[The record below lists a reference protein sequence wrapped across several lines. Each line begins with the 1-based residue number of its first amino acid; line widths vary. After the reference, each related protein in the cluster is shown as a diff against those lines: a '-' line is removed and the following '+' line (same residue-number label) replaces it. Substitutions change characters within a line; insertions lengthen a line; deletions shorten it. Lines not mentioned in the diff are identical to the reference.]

1 MMKAFRYNCFN
12 CGYSTGWSEGK
23 GISSRL
29 RRLLQFGVDESDI
42 QRLQLELL
50 KDADVA
56 TLLLKQRKRK
66 DTL

>member
-1 MMKAFRYNCFN
+1 MKV
-12 CGYSTGWSEGK
+12 
-23 GISSRL
+23 IS
-29 RRLLQFGVDESDI
+29 

-66 DTL
+66 EPVVIDWKEVSLA